1 MHIGIVFY
9 SFSGNTK
16 KACLFIEEKLKEKNI
31 TSELI
36 DLKPVHE
43 EKSFL
48 FQCKAA
54 FGKDKLQLNNQ
65 PLDQQKYDF
74 MIFAS
79 PVWAFTFA
87 PALHAYLENIKDL
100 VGKKSAC
107 LLTYGSGLGKNKALQ
122 ELEDILKTK
131 GANILLSKNIS
142 GSKTKNKEYLEEQ
155 LRSLIDSISA

>member
-1 MHIGIVFY
+1 MHVAIVFY
-9 SFSGNTK
+9 SFSGNTR

-36 DLKPVHE
+36 DLRPEVE

-48 FQCKAA
+48 RQCRLA
-54 FGKDKLQLNNQ
+54 FRKDKPQLKNQ
-65 PLDQQKYDF
+65 PLDPRKYDF
-74 MIFAS
+74 IIFAS

-100 VGKKSAC
+100 TAKRSAC

-122 ELEDILKTK
+122 ELEEVLKAK
-131 GANILLSKNIS
+131 GSRVVFSKNIS
-142 GSKTKNKEYLEEQ
+142 GSKTKNKEYLGEQ
-155 LRSLIDSISA
+155 LKGLIEIIST